1 MDDHYTEAERQ
12 GKLVKDTHPDEHATC
27 YLVKGR
33 GLVVISSC
41 GHAGIVNTVRSSMVA
56 ANVDKVHAVIGGF
69 HLGSAPLEYLQHTLQ
84 ELDRIDPDVILPMH
98 CTGEAFIA
106 MLRERMPQKVV
117 YSNVGSR
124 FTFGA

>member
-1 MDDHYTEAERQ
+1 MPFQAPVVER
-12 GKLVKDTHPDEHATC
+12 LSV
-27 YLVKGR
+27 R
-33 GLVVISSC
+33 VV
-41 GHAGIVNTVRSSMVA
+41 
-56 ANVDKVHAVIGGF
+56 VD
-69 HLGSAPLEYLQHTLQ
+69 YLQHTLQ
-84 ELDRIDPDVILPMH
+84 ELERINLDVVLPMH